1 MRYHFFLH
9 YGWFFQNFEKDF
21 IPTLLHTTVRRKK
34 HGGKVLS
41 RKVAS
46 LSYSN
51 QGSSREYSIFESI
64 RKFDYWNGLFQY
76 FQSQA
81 KVWLVKK
88 ETDLDS
94 IFCLISDFSSDIYWQ
109 HSFLSL
115 KAIIDTYYWTWP
127 VLLINLYGCSYTSMV
142 PPSALQFSCGLWK
155 HSFLSGVRGSFT
167 LLLLCSIVISV
178 RLWSFWISYS

>member
-1 MRYHFFLH
+1 MDWKGGPSFRKLPFY
-9 YGWFFQNFEKDF
+9 
-21 IPTLLHTTVRRKK
+21 VRRKK

>member
-1 MRYHFFLH
+1 MLFL
-9 YGWFFQNFEKDF
+9 
-21 IPTLLHTTVRRKK
+21 PSHTSWLKGGPSFRKLPFYVEKK

-41 RKVAS
+41 RKVTS
-46 LSYSN
+46 LSNSN
-51 QGSSREYSIFESI
+51 QGSSREYSLFESI
-64 RKFDYWNGLFQY
+64 RKFDYRNGLFQY

-127 VLLINLYGCSYTSMV
+127 VLLNTLYGCSYV
-142 PPSALQFSCGLWK
+142 LAW
-155 HSFLSGVRGSFT
+155 FLHQLFNPLVASGSTVSS
-167 LLLLCSIVISV
+167 LELEAALLCYYYVP
-178 RLWSFWISYS
+178 